1 MDQRVLTAGCFVRC
15 EGRWVFAVGSTASG
29 DRLGIV
35 RLGGH
40 REKGETPWQCARREA
55 LEEASVQICHLL
67 PPATY
72 RIRGDLDAPDL
83 EEMEWPLSGEAPMV
97 VVERS
102 PSGEGPVTLL
112 YLAEAAGRPRPSAET
127 LGLLFLTSKE
137 IRHVVACN
145 LTLQDFLNAG
155 GEVALRPGFPTA
167 LPLEPFYH
175 LRALGRLLALHPD
188 LESPG
193 ALK

>member
-1 MDQRVLTAGCFVRC
+1 MDQRVLTAGSFVRC
-15 EGRWVFAVGSTASG
+15 EGRWVFAVGPTASG

-40 REKGETPWQCARREA
+40 REEGETPWQCARREA
-55 LEEASVQICHLL
+55 QEEASVQICHLL
-67 PPATY
+67 PPAIY

-83 EEMEWPLSGEAPMV
+83 EEMEWPLSGEAPLV

-102 PSGEGPVTLL
+102 SGGEGPVTLL
-112 YLAEAAGRPRPSAET
+112 YLAEAAGVPRPSAET
-127 LGLLFLTSKE
+127 QGLLFLTSKAV
-137 IRHVVACN
+137 RQVCTRN

-155 GEVALRPGFPTA
+155 GEAALRPGFPTA

-175 LRALGRLLALHPD
+175 LRALGRLLALRPD
-188 LESPG
+188 LGSPG
-193 ALK
+193 GQK